1 MKIKFQTRSTH
12 LALFSLSNSWQYS
25 VYCDCMNGSM
35 YFKFSLSLLFSSQF
49 LFIQRCSLTTEY
61 NEDLNQCF
69 TRTNTG
75 TEKEYNNKK
84 EQTYYPPFYYHMT
97 FIQLNTVYPTKS
109 YFISLNF
116 IYVYVYNMHVGS
128 HKDPKRILYLLYL
141 AEENIRSHSPEV
153 TSGNG

>member
-1 MKIKFQTRSTH
+1 
-12 LALFSLSNSWQYS
+12 
-25 VYCDCMNGSM
+25 MNGSM

-49 LFIQRCSLTTEY
+49 LSIQKCSLTTEY

-84 EQTYYPPFYYHMT
+84 EHTYYPPFYYHMT

-116 IYVYVYNMHVGS
+116 IYIYVYNMHVGS

>member
-1 MKIKFQTRSTH
+1 
-12 LALFSLSNSWQYS
+12 
-25 VYCDCMNGSM
+25 MNGSM
-35 YFKFSLSLLFSSQF
+35 YFKFSLSLSFSSQF
-49 LFIQRCSLTTEY
+49 LSIQRCSLTTEY

-84 EQTYYPPFYYHMT
+84 EGTYYPPFYYHMT

-116 IYVYVYNMHVGS
+116 IYIYVHNMHVCS
-128 HKDPKRILYLLYL
+128 HRDPKRMLYLLYL
-141 AEENIRSHSPEV
+141 AEENIRSHSLEV